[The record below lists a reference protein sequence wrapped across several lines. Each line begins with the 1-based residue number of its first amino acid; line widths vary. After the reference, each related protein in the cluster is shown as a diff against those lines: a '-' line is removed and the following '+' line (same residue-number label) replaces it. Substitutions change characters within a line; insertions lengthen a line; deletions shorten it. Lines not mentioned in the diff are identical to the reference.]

1 MHLGGKDFYPDHPKL
16 RPYAELMEGVVLHG
30 WLERDDLK
38 DLLDSASALVL
49 PSLEETF
56 GNVLLEGMARRVE
69 VIGGRA
75 SGAVP
80 AVLGQGKYGI
90 LCDVT
95 SPEALCAAM
104 VQAEARV
111 HVDAATAMLQEKYAA
126 GALARRHLELYEHGR
141 VR

>member
-1 MHLGGKDFYPDHPKL
+1 
-16 RPYAELMEGVVLHG
+16 VVLLG
-30 WLERDDLK
+30 WLDRDDLK

-104 VQAEARV
+104 VQAEARA
-111 HVDAATAMLQEKYAA
+111 HVEAATAMLKEKYAA
-126 GALARRHLELYEHGR
+126 GALARRHLELYEHER